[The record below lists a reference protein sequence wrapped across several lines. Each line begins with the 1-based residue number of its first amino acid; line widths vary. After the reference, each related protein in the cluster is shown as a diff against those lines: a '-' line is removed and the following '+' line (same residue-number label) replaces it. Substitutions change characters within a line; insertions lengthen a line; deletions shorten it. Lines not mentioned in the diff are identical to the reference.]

1 LLQRVFADALEQFLA
16 GDVAELVFLRRL
28 ARYLVRVIERLTQ
41 EEIGLPVVTQVL
53 GGNLFDGFL
62 ETRGLHIISNSPVRL
77 TWLRDVPSAKP

>member
-1 LLQRVFADALEQFLA
+1 MQAVFADALEQFLA
-16 GDVAELVFLRRL
+16 GDVAEFVFLRRL

-41 EEIGLPVVTQVL
+41 EKIGFPVVTEVL

-77 TWLRDVPSAKP
+77 TWLRDVPSATP